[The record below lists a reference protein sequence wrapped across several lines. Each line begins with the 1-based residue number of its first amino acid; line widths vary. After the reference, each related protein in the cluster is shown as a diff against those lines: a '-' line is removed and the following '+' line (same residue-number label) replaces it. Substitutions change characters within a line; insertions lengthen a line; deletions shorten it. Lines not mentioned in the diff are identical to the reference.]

1 MRQGPLAGIRV
12 VEVGGLGPGPF
23 AGMLLADLGADVLVI
38 DRAGGRSADG
48 LGALARGKRH
58 VGVDLKAPAGLD
70 LLLRLVD
77 GADVLVDV
85 FRPGVAERLGF
96 GPDVCLGRNPRL
108 VYGRLTG
115 FGQDGPWA
123 HRAGHDLGYLAL
135 AGALEP
141 LGRADGPPTA
151 PINVLADFAGGGELL
166 VVGVLAALVERA
178 TSGRGQVVD
187 AAMVDGAALLLAPFY
202 AGRTNG
208 AWGPRGT
215 NLLDGAAPFYD
226 CYECVDGRWLA
237 IAALEPQFFAA
248 LVTGLGIDVD
258 PTTQYDESTWPSLR
272 RSIGAAVAARTRDE
286 WAAAFEGVDACVEP
300 VLAPEEAPS
309 HPHHVARRSFVER
322 AGLPE
327 PAPAP
332 RFDRTP
338 PAPPPDIDVGPDAL
352 LAWGFSEEELAD
364 LVDAGDG
371 RLPSVT

>member
-1 MRQGPLAGIRV
+1 MRQGPLSGVRV
-12 VEVGGLGPGPF
+12 VEVAGLGPGPF
-23 AGMLLADLGADVLVI
+23 AGMLLADLGADVLVV
-38 DRAGGRSADG
+38 DRVGTTSVEG
-48 LGALARGKRH
+48 LGALGRGKAS
-58 VGVDLKAPAGLD
+58 VGVDLKSPAGLGV
-70 LLLRLVD
+70 LLRLVD
-77 GADVLVDV
+77 GADVLIDV

-96 GPDVCLGRNPRL
+96 GPDVCCGRNERL

-123 HRAGHDLGYLAL
+123 DRAGHDLGYLAL
-135 AGALEP
+135 AGALDP
-141 LGRADGPPTA
+141 LGRAGGPPTA

-178 TSGRGQVVD
+178 TSGCGQVVD

-202 AGRTNG
+202 AGRANG

-226 CYECVDGRWLA
+226 AYECADGRWLA
-237 IAALEPQFFAA
+237 VAALEPQFYAA
-248 LVTGLGIDVD
+248 LVGGLGVDVD
-258 PTTQYDESTWPSLR
+258 PSMQYDQATWQSLR
-272 RSIGAAVAARTRDE
+272 AAIGGAIARRSRDE
-286 WAAAFEGVDACVEP
+286 WAEVFDGVDACVTP
-300 VLAPEEAPS
+300 VLAPEEAPR

-338 PAPPPDIDVGPDAL
+338 TAEPPAVQLGPAV
-352 LAWGFSEEELAD
+352 LAEWGFGAAEIAQLEA
-364 LVDAGDG
+364 AGA
-371 RLPSVT
+371 VT

>member
-1 MRQGPLAGIRV
+1 VRQGPLAGIRV

-23 AGMLLADLGADVLVI
+23 AGMLLADLGADVLVV
-38 DRAGGRSADG
+38 DRAGGDAAAG
-48 LGALARGKRH
+48 LGALGRGKRY
-58 VGVDLKAPAGLD
+58 VGVDLKSPAGVD
-70 LLLRLVD
+70 VLLRLVD

-96 GPDVCLGRNPRL
+96 GPDVCVARNPRL

-123 HRAGHDLGYLAL
+123 PRAGHDLGYLAL

-202 AGRTNG
+202 AGRVNG
-208 AWGPRGT
+208 GWGPRGT
-215 NLLDGAAPFYD
+215 NVLDGAAPFYD
-226 CYECVDGRWLA
+226 VYECADGRWLA
-237 IAALEPQFFAA
+237 VAALEPQFFAA
-248 LVTGLGIDVD
+248 LLEGLELRGDVD
-258 PTTQYDESTWPSLR
+258 PATQYDQSTWAALR
-272 RSIGAAVAARTRDE
+272 ARIAAVVAGRRRDE
-286 WAAAFEGVDACVEP
+286 WATVFASLDACVEP
-300 VLAPEEAPS
+300 VLAPDEAPA
-309 HPHHVARRSFVER
+309 HPHHVARGAFVDR
-322 AGLPE
+322 DGLPE

-332 RFDRTP
+332 RFGRTP
-338 PAPPPDIDVGPDAL
+338 PVPPSAPVLSPSTL
-352 LAWGFSEEELAD
+352 TAWGFADDEVAELVA
-364 LVDAGDG
+364 AGV
-371 RLPSVT
+371 VT